1 MNGYLRAIIAVPNG
15 YLKLSVSKLFA
26 KVKFGTLPRIDRLT
40 EVSID
45 SGANCVIGKRFNM
58 RRNAI
63 LRVRKGATITL
74 GNNVSLGNNCIVACH
89 DRIEIGDNVQF
100 SPGVLLYD
108 HDHDFRVIG
117 GLSEGKF
124 VSSPITIGNNVW
136 IGANTIILKG
146 TSIGNNCVIGA
157 GSVIKGSYPDGSV
170 VIQKRKTD
178 IYT

>member
-15 YLKLSVSKLFA
+15 YLKLGVSKLFA

-45 SGANCVIGKRFNM
+45 SGANCAIGKRFNM

-63 LRVRKGATITL
+63 LRVRKGATIKL

-89 DRIEIGDNVQF
+89 DRIEIGDHVQL

-108 HDHDFRVIG
+108 HDHDFRVPG
-117 GLSEGKF
+117 GLNEGKF

-136 IGANTIILKG
+136 IGANSIILRG
-146 TSIGNNCVIGA
+146 TQIGDNCVIAAGSIVKGNIPA
-157 GSVIKGSYPDGSV
+157 GSVFV
-170 VIQKRKTD
+170 QKRENSLL
-178 IYT
+178 